1 MRAARLVNLEEHL
14 ELRGL
19 RPPAAPPTPRGAP
32 LPTGVAVRAALR
44 FCFLSSRSSCRCQH
58 MIYYTLYNIKLIKKV
73 IN

>member
-1 MRAARLVNLEEHL
+1 
-14 ELRGL
+14 
-19 RPPAAPPTPRGAP
+19 
-32 LPTGVAVRAALR
+32 VRAALR